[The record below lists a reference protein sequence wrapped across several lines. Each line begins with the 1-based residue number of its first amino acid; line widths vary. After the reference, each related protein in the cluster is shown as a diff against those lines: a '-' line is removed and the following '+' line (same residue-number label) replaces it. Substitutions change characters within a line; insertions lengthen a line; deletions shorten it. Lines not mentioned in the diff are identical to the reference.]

1 MFARFFIK
9 HPIFANVIAILTM
22 VVGFLCVF
30 RLPAELFPDIT
41 PPTIQVSTTY
51 PGADSQV
58 VADTVA
64 APIEQQVN
72 GVEHMLF
79 MSSNCA
85 NDGSYSL
92 TVTFEVG
99 TDLNMAQ
106 VLVQNRVAIAMPQ
119 LPPDVQRQG
128 ITTKKQST
136 AITMFITFFAKD
148 EEYEKIYDKTYLANF
163 AGIRIRDELNR
174 LPGVGDMFVIP
185 SRDYSMRVWLDAD
198 KLKARGLTT
207 QDVLSAI
214 QEQNIQVPAGQVG
227 QPPAEEGR
235 NFQFTVRVKGR
246 LTEARDFENIVI
258 KNTPGGGSGL
268 VRLKDVARVELGGKN
283 YDSYFLLSGRF
294 KDLAR
299 AKKEGES
306 QDTDIK
312 LSAKPVAG
320 IAVFMLPGANALEVA
335 KLVKEKMK
343 ELRKSFPPGL
353 EYNIPLDITS
363 YIEVSIHE
371 VYKTIFEAGFLVLL
385 VILVFLQDFRAVLV
399 PATTVPV
406 TIIGAF
412 AAMAALGFS
421 VNMLTMFGLVLAIGI
436 VVDDAIVI
444 VEGAAHGVER
454 GMAPREATIKAMDEL
469 TGPIIGIT
477 LVLMSVFLPTIF
489 LGGITGQ
496 IYQQFALTIAATAV
510 ISATNA
516 MTLNP
521 VQCAQ
526 WLRKHPEHP
535 GVFSRLLNSV
545 FCNPF
550 NFVYGKFE
558 ELYYQTIKRLIRY
571 SPLAM
576 LAFAGLIAFTVWL
589 YLSLPTGFLPLE
601 DQGYVF
607 VGLQLP
613 DGASQERTREVID
626 KIRTIALS
634 IPGIENISQVG
645 GQASDGTIGSNMGR
659 CFMRFKHWDERKHPS
674 LSMEAI
680 LAELRK
686 RFGEIQEADVY
697 VMVPPAIRG
706 LGVTGGFQMQV
717 LDRGGVGPRELQTVT
732 EDLIAT
738 AKEEPDL
745 NGKTIRTSYRA
756 EVPQVFLDVDRTK
769 AKTMDMPLSTVF
781 STLQAYTG
789 TAYVNDFNKFGR
801 TFQVRVQADS
811 RFRKDAEQIKHL
823 EARNN
828 SGGMVPLGTLVN
840 VRQTTGPGVITR
852 YNLTPTAAVTGEAAA
867 GRSSGEALAKME
879 QLADRLPSSI
889 GYEWTG
895 MAYQERRVRGQGLFV
910 FGMAVLLVYLVLAAQ
925 YESWTLPAAVIF
937 VVPLGVL
944 GASLAVALRGM
955 DNNMY
960 VQVGIV
966 LIIALASKN
975 AILIV
980 EYARQ
985 LHATGVSIADAAAQA
1000 SRRRLRPILMTSF
1013 AFILGVYPLV
1023 NAHGAGAVSRR
1034 ALGTAVFGGM
1044 LASTILAVG
1053 FVPVFFVLWQ
1063 NVSEFFSRHKE
1074 HPATLPDALTNE
1086 TVPATVI
1093 SGK

>member
-1 MFARFFIK
+1 MFARFFVH
-9 HPIFANVIAILTM
+9 HPIFATVIAILTM
-22 VVGFLCVF
+22 VIGFLCLF
-30 RLPAELFPDIT
+30 RLPVELFPEIT

-72 GVEHMLF
+72 GVEGMMF
-79 MSSNCA
+79 MSSNSA
-85 NDGSYSL
+85 NDGSYNL

-136 AITMFITFFAKD
+136 AITMFVTFFAKD
-148 EEYEKIYDKTYLANF
+148 EEYEKIYDKTYLSNF

-185 SRDYSMRVWLDAD
+185 SRDYSMRVWLDAE
-198 KLKARGLTT
+198 KLQARELTA
-207 QDVLSAI
+207 QDVLNAI

-227 QPPAEEGR
+227 QPPSEEGR

-246 LTEARDFENIVI
+246 LDDARDFGNIVI

-268 VRLKDVARVELGGKN
+268 TRLKDVARVELGGKG
-283 YDSYFLLSGRF
+283 YDQYFLLSGRLR
-294 KDLAR
+294 DLTRTGKA
-299 AKKEGES
+299 AAGE
-306 QDTDIK
+306 DTDIK
-312 LSAKPVAG
+312 LNAKPVAG
-320 IAVFMLPGANALEVA
+320 MAVFMLPGANALEVA
-335 KLVKEKMK
+335 KLVKNKMK
-343 ELRKSFPPGL
+343 ELRKTFPPGL

-371 VYKTIFEAGFLVLL
+371 VYWTIIEAGVLVLL
-385 VILVFLQDFRAVLV
+385 VILVFLQDFRALLV
-399 PATTVPV
+399 PAAAGPV

-421 VNMLTMFGLVLAIGI
+421 VNMLTLFGLVLAIGI

-454 GMAPREATIKAMDEL
+454 GMTARDATLKAMDEL

-496 IYQQFALTIAATAV
+496 IYRQFALTIAATAV
-510 ISATNA
+510 ISAITA
-516 MTLNP
+516 MTLSP
-521 VQCAQ
+521 VQCDQ

-535 GVFSRLLNSV
+535 GPLSRLLNAV

-550 NFVYGKFE
+550 NYVYGKSE
-558 ELYYQTIKRLIRY
+558 ELYYQMIKRVVRHSL
-571 SPLAM
+571 LAM
-576 LAFAGLIAFTVWL
+576 LAFAGLMAFTAWR
-589 YLSLPTGFLPLE
+589 YLSLPTGFLPIE

-607 VGLQLP
+607 VGVQLP

-626 KIRTIALS
+626 KIRELALS
-634 IPGIENISQVG
+634 TPGVENISQVG

-659 CFMRFKHWDERKHPS
+659 CFIRFKHWDERKDPS
-674 LSMEAI
+674 LSMASI
-680 LAELRK
+680 LAELRR
-686 RFGEIQEADVY
+686 RFGGIQEADVF

-706 LGVTGGFQMQV
+706 LGITGGFQMQV
-717 LDRGGVGPRELQTVT
+717 LDRGGVGGRELQEAAENLV
-732 EDLIAT
+732 AA
-738 AKEEPDL
+738 AKAEPDL
-745 NGKTIRTSYRA
+745 NEKAIRTGYRA
-756 EVPQVFLDVDRTK
+756 EVPQVFVDVDRTK

-823 EARNN
+823 QARNK
-828 SGGMVPLGTLVN
+828 SGGMVPLGTLIN
-840 VRQTTGPGVITR
+840 VQQTTGPGVIAR
-852 YNLTPTAAVTGEAAA
+852 YNLYPAAAVTGEPAA
-867 GRSSGEALAKME
+867 GHSSGEALAKME
-879 QLADRLPSSI
+879 QLAERLPPSI
-889 GYEWTG
+889 GYDWTG
-895 MAYQERRVRGQGLFV
+895 MAFQERRVSGQALFV

-944 GASLAVALRGM
+944 GASVAVALRGM

-985 LHATGVSIADAAAQA
+985 LHETGVSIADAAAQA
-1000 SRRRLRPILMTSF
+1000 SRRRFRPILMTSF

-1023 NAHGAGAVSRR
+1023 SAHGAGAVSRR

-1044 LASTILAVG
+1044 IASTVLAVG
-1053 FVPVFFVLWQ
+1053 FVPVFYVIWQ
-1063 NVSEFFSRHKE
+1063 SFSEFVFPRKAKPE
-1074 HPATLPDALTNE
+1074 HAEQTELRNP
-1086 TVPATVI
+1086 
-1093 SGK
+1093 

>member
-1 MFARFFIK
+1 MFARYFVD

-22 VVGFLCVF
+22 VIGGLCIF
-30 RLPAELFPDIT
+30 RLPAELYPQIT

-58 VADTVA
+58 LADTVA

-72 GVEHMLF
+72 GVEGMMY

-85 NDGSYSL
+85 NDGSYGL

-136 AITMFITFFAKD
+136 AITMFVTFFAKD
-148 EEYEKIYDKTYLANF
+148 KEYEKIYDKTYLANF

-185 SRDYSMRVWLDAD
+185 GRDYSMRVWLDAE
-198 KLKARGLTT
+198 KLQAHGLTT
-207 QDVLSAI
+207 QDVLNAI

-227 QPPAEEGR
+227 QPPSDQER

-246 LTEARDFENIVI
+246 LVEPREFEEIVI
-258 KNTPGGGSGL
+258 KNTAGGGSGL
-268 VRLKDVARVELGGKN
+268 TRLKDVARVELGGKN
-283 YDSYFLLSGRF
+283 YDSYFLVSGALRN
-294 KDLAR
+294 LALEEQGK
-299 AKKEGES
+299 ATP
-306 QDTDIK
+306 DTDIR
-312 LSAKPVAG
+312 LDAKPVAG

-335 KLVKEKMK
+335 KVVKEKMK
-343 ELRKSFPPGL
+343 ELKKTFPPGL
-353 EYNIPLDITS
+353 DYNIPLDITS

-371 VYKTIFEAGFLVLL
+371 VYKTLWEAGFLVLL
-385 VILVFLQDFRAVLV
+385 VILIFLQDFRAVLV

-406 TIIGAF
+406 TIMGAF
-412 AAMAALGFS
+412 AAMAALGFT
-421 VNMLTMFGLVLAIGI
+421 VNMLTMFGLVLTIGI
-436 VVDDAIVI
+436 VVDDAIVV

-454 GMAPREATIKAMDEL
+454 GMTPRDATIKAMDEL

-510 ISATNA
+510 ISAINA
-516 MTLNP
+516 MTLKP

-535 GVFSRLLNSV
+535 GLFSRTLNAV

-550 NFVYGKFE
+550 NYVYNKCE
-558 ELYYQTIKRLIRY
+558 ELYYQTIKRLIRF

-576 LAFAGLIAFTVWL
+576 LAFAGLITFALWL
-589 YLSLPTGFLPLE
+589 YLSLPTGFLPIE

-607 VGLQLP
+607 IGVQLP
-613 DGASQERTREVID
+613 DGASQERTREVMD
-626 KIRTIALS
+626 KIRGLVLS
-634 IPGIENISQVG
+634 TDGVDNMSQVG
-645 GQASDGTIGSNMGR
+645 GQAYDGTIASNVGR
-659 CFMRFKHWDERKHPS
+659 CFIRFKHWDLRKDPS
-674 LSMEAI
+674 QSMDAI
-680 LAELRK
+680 IGELRK
-686 RFGEIQEADVY
+686 KFAAIQEADVF

-706 LGVTGGFQMQV
+706 LGATGGFQMQV
-717 LDRGGVGPRELQTVT
+717 LDRGGVGGRELQTAT
-732 EDLIAT
+732 ENLIAE
-738 AKEEPDL
+738 AKKEPVL
-745 NGKTIRTSYRA
+745 NEKSVRTTYRA
-756 EVPQVFLDVDRTK
+756 EVPQVFVDVDRTK
-769 AKTMDMPLSTVF
+769 AKTMDLPLSTVF
-781 STLQAYTG
+781 NTLQAYTG

-801 TFQVRVQADS
+801 TFQVRVQADE

-823 EARNN
+823 QARN
-828 SGGMVPLGTLVN
+828 SAGGMVPLGTLVN
-840 VRQTTGPGVITR
+840 VKQTTGPGVITR
-852 YNLTPTAAVTGEAAA
+852 YNMYQTAALIGDPAA
-867 GRSSGEALAKME
+867 GHSSGEALLTME
-879 QLADRLPSSI
+879 RLADSLPPSI

-895 MAYQERRVRGQGLFV
+895 MSYQERRASGQALFV

-937 VVPLGVL
+937 VVPLGLL
-944 GASLAVALRGM
+944 GSALAVALRGM

-960 VQVGIV
+960 TQVGVV
-966 LIIALASKN
+966 LIIALACKN

-985 LHATGVSIADAAAQA
+985 LHETGVSIAEAAAQA
-1000 SRRRLRPILMTSF
+1000 SRRRFRPILMTSF

-1023 NAHGAGAVSRR
+1023 NAHGAGAAGRR

-1053 FVPVFFVLWQ
+1053 FVPVFY
-1063 NVSEFFSRHKE
+1063 
-1074 HPATLPDALTNE
+1074 
-1086 TVPATVI
+1086 
-1093 SGK
+1093 